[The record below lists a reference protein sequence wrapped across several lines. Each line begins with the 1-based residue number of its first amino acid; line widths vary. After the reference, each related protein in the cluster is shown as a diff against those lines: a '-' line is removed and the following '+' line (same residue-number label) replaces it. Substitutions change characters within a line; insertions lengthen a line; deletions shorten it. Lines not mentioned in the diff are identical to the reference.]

1 MAKTSLSMLLTTLCL
16 TLSPLSTAMAAEMT
30 CNKVFEAVPVKN
42 AFPARPQWRKTE
54 GNLFSAVRAN
64 APHNWAYFKKIKPR
78 LVHLKEVFEAEGVGI
93 GDFHILNIGDIELAN
108 GTRKIGLIDV
118 DDGGRTSLFA
128 DFARSAISNQV
139 SPYKVP
145 LRDLWNNYLDG
156 LKYEKIKKPKVIEDV
171 LAKSHDD
178 YLAEQKKYL
187 TKMIDGNKFSPA
199 AAVRPITECDA
210 IARDIYVESIGAMS
224 LAMPGAKILDY
235 GFKVKETGGSQGV
248 PRFWFLIEK
257 KGEKTIIEFK
267 TLADPAMS
275 LYEPQA
281 SQADRINSLIEF
293 YRPQKSTFGFYK
305 FIDSGKYQFL
315 ARERTRGLLS
325 LDPEAASTPSETRDG
340 QDVYLYL
347 AQRAGKWHS
356 QQGQGP
362 KLYDLLTDKE
372 DQKFHEFETLV
383 NDYIEL
389 MRRENQ

>member
-1 MAKTSLSMLLTTLCL
+1 MAKTSLSMLLTALCL
-16 TLSPLSTAMAAEMT
+16 TTSPLSAAMAAGLA
-30 CNKVFEAVPVKN
+30 CDKVFEVAPVKN

-64 APHNWAYFKKIKPR
+64 APHNWAYFKKIKPN
-78 LVHLKEVFEAEGVGI
+78 LVHLKEVFDVEGIGI
-93 GDFHILNIGDIELAN
+93 GDFHILNIGDIELSN
-108 GTRKIGLIDV
+108 GTRKIDLIDI

-128 DFARSAISNQV
+128 DFTRAVISNQV
-139 SPYKVP
+139 SPYKAP
-145 LRDLWNNYLDG
+145 MRDLWNNYIDG

-178 YLAEQKKYL
+178 YLAIQRKYL
-187 TKMIDGNKFSPA
+187 AKMIDGNKFSQA
-199 AAVRPITECDA
+199 AEIRPLADCDSVT
-210 IARDIYVESIGAMS
+210 RDIYIESVGAFH
-224 LAMPGAKILDY
+224 LAMPGVKVLDI
-235 GFKVKETGGSQGV
+235 GFKVKQTGGSQGV

-293 YRPQKSTFGFYK
+293 YRPRKSTFGFYK
-305 FIDSGKYQFL
+305 FVDSGKYQFL
-315 ARERTRGLLS
+315 ARERTKGFLS
-325 LDPEAASTPSETRDG
+325 FDPEVDVTPAESRKGE
-340 QDVYLYL
+340 DVYLYL

-356 QQGQGP
+356 QQGQGG

-372 DQKFHEFETLV
+372 DQKFQEFETIV
-383 NDYIEL
+383 NDYIEV
-389 MRRENQ
+389 MKRENQ